1 MSQIHTPTDEDDV
14 AELVRKV
21 GEVGASMEIIG
32 GGTKREIGRATQ
44 NAVLMSTEK
53 LRGVTL
59 YEPTELV
66 ISAHAGTPL
75 ATIETELAKNNQQ
88 LAFEPVDLGNAV
100 HNSGQNY
107 DGANAS
113 PATIGAVFATNTS
126 GARRVYAGAAR
137 DHLLGIRAVNGR
149 GEIFKSGG
157 RVMKNVTGYDLCKV
171 MAGSWGTLSAL
182 TEVTMKVL
190 PKPEET
196 ATLIICGLTD
206 EMANEVL
213 CAAMS
218 TPYEVSGSV
227 HIQKEMALRLDHT
240 KFGGVSGALAQVMGD
255 AITALRI
262 ENISSSVTYRMEQLK
277 RRFGAFGEILEL
289 DNENSLAFWR
299 KLQALEFLQLGDGA
313 VWRISTAP
321 KSGHRVVRMIREFM
335 PCHALYDWSG
345 GLIWLDVP
353 EVANDGGAAEIRRV
367 VATVGGHATLIRATP
382 AVRAAVDVFQ
392 PLETGLMSLSRR
404 IKATYDPHGLL
415 NPGRMY
421 ADF

>member
-1 MSQIHTPTDEDDV
+1 MSQFTKPTDENDV
-14 AELVRKV
+14 SDLIRKV
-21 GEVGASMEIIG
+21 GEVNASLEIVG
-32 GGTKREIGRATQ
+32 GGTQRQIGRPTQ
-44 NAVLMSTEK
+44 NAVIMSTEM

-66 ISAHAGTPL
+66 ISALAGTPL
-75 ATIETELAKNNQQ
+75 ATIETELGKQNQQ
-88 LAFEPVDLGNAV
+88 LAFEPVKLGNIFNGGARA
-100 HNSGQNY
+100 SGDAQAPQPTV
-107 DGANAS
+107 GS
-113 PATIGAVFATNTS
+113 VFATNSS
-126 GARRVYAGAAR
+126 GPRRVYAGAAR

-196 ATLIICGLTD
+196 GTLVICGLTD

-218 TPYEVSGSV
+218 TPFEVSGCV
-227 HIQKEMALRLDHT
+227 HMQKGMATRLDHHSL
-240 KFGGVSGALAQVMGD
+240 GGVDSALAVVMGD
-255 AITALRI
+255 SITALRV
-262 ENISSSVTYRMEQLK
+262 ENISSSVAYRMSQLR
-277 RRFGAFGEILEL
+277 RRFGAFGDILEL
-289 DNENSLAFWR
+289 DNTSSLTFWN
-299 KLQALEFLQLGDGA
+299 KLQNLEFLQVGDGA

-321 KSGHRVVRMIREFM
+321 KSGHRVVRMISEFM
-335 PCHALYDWSG
+335 PCHATYDWSG
-345 GLIWLDVP
+345 GLIWLELP
-353 EVANDGGAAEIRRV
+353 EAANDGGAAEIRRV

-382 AVRAAVDVFQ
+382 AVRGAVDVFQ
-392 PLETGLMSLSRR
+392 PLEKGLMRLSRD
-404 IKATYDPHGLL
+404 IKSTYDPHGVL